1 MARGATA
8 EKRPAS
14 GKLSAGVQDAVT
26 ILIFLALT
34 AIVAWNRFVFDSW
47 LSRFDVYT
55 QFLPWYH
62 YLGERTRELDVPGW
76 NPHLLSGT
84 PFAGH
89 PMSGWMYLP
98 AMVAFSLFPVLAGF
112 KVMVASHLVIGG
124 LSSYAFVRVLGMG
137 PLAALVVAV
146 AFAFGPFL
154 EWNTYTSLQF
164 AQFAAWLPVALLGI
178 ELALCASGWRRR
190 LVPWSLA
197 GVAVSQMFAG
207 WVGEGWLYAVLLP
220 GAYIGYRA
228 LLAPPRRCLHLNARL
243 ALCATSGAAVF
254 GSGVALGA
262 AGILP
267 RLSTNAQTNLAGGS
281 YASLGGGGT
290 LNAPWELD
298 YLFTQI
304 MGMGTGYH
312 HRAAGFGGAVV
323 VLMLLSLILAR
334 TRFAVPFFA
343 GLTIVSLVLTLDT
356 TPIHHFFYLIP
367 RYQELHEHDPWRV
380 VSLASI
386 GPAVLCGAA
395 VEMLGRMRGQ
405 YTVLPVVVALSLS
418 LMAVA
423 AAPGELRSVAGW
435 APIIAAAI
443 VMEIVVFVIASPP
456 DSELRRAL
464 RWFPRATA
472 ALVVAV
478 VFLQPTGLEL
488 TGSWLGWPED
498 QRWER
503 RWNPDPQ
510 TEQARATEVMDAD
523 PGGAGGY
530 LQAQL
535 ADSGPFRYLGYG
547 GVGHP
552 EGGWNARSYMDRRFD
567 PHAQAILVN
576 GRPVF
581 LDLYEI
587 QGYDPIQ
594 LARYV
599 DFIMAINGKGQD
611 YHTAFVSD
619 EGVGSSLLDLLDVR
633 YILVDASLPL
643 DRADVVTLTSGHQ
656 EVFRTDRVVVYES
669 QDALPHAWI
678 VHEVSEIEQG
688 EALPLLIS
696 GEVDP
701 YRTALVEGEVPE
713 MEPAEG
719 EEPDRAV
726 VTEYDADA
734 IEIKTYAGSPGF
746 LVVSEVYAEG
756 WKAYVNG
763 EPVDI
768 LPTHHALRGVPIPA
782 GDATVEMRYEP
793 LALRIGIP
801 VSAGAALVIL
811 GIASYAGLRNFGA
824 FRVAS
829 SRRE

>member
-1 MARGATA
+1 MGSGIAAWKGN
-8 EKRPAS
+8 AS
-14 GKLSAGVQDAVT
+14 GKLHVGIGDAWALLV
-26 ILIFLALT
+26 LLALT
-34 AIVAWNRFVFDSW
+34 VLVAWNRFVFDSW

-98 AMVAFSLFPVLAGF
+98 AMVAFSLFPVLVGF

-137 PLAALVVAV
+137 PLAALVAAV
-146 AFAFGPFL
+146 VFAFGPFL

-164 AQFAAWLPVALLGI
+164 AQFAAWIPVALLGI
-178 ELALCASGWRRR
+178 ELALRASEWPRR

-207 WVGEGWLYAVLLP
+207 WVGEGWLYAMLLP
-220 GAYIGYRA
+220 SAYIGYRA
-228 LLAPPRRCLHLNARL
+228 VLAPPRRCLRLSERL
-243 ALCATSGAAVF
+243 ALCAASGAAVL

-281 YASLGGGGT
+281 YADLGGGGT

-323 VLMLLSLILAR
+323 VLMLLSLVVAR

-356 TPIHHFFYLIP
+356 TPIHHLFYLIP

-380 VSLASI
+380 VALASI
-386 GPAVLCGAA
+386 GPAVLCGAT
-395 VEMLGRMRGQ
+395 VEMLGRLRSR
-405 YTVLPVVVALSLS
+405 YRVLPVVVALSLAAMT
-418 LMAVA
+418 LA
-423 AAPGELRSVAGW
+423 AALGKLEGVAGL
-435 APIIAAAI
+435 APVIAAA
-443 VMEIVVFVIASPP
+443 VALEIVVIVIASPP
-456 DSELRRAL
+456 DRELRRL
-464 RWFPRATA
+464 LGWFPRATA

-478 VFLQPTGLEL
+478 VFMQPTGLEL
-488 TGSWLGWPED
+488 TGSWFGWPDDE
-498 QRWER
+498 RWER

-510 TEQARATEVMDAD
+510 TKQARATEVMEAD
-523 PGGAGGY
+523 QGGAGEY

-535 ADSGPFRYLGYG
+535 AESGPFRYLGYG

-567 PHAQAILVN
+567 PYAQAILVN

-599 DFIMAINGKGQD
+599 DFVIAINDKGQD

-619 EGVGSSLLDLLDVR
+619 EGVGSSLLDLLDVQ
-633 YILVDASLPL
+633 YILVDASLPF
-643 DRADVVTLTSGHQ
+643 DRADVVTLTSGYR

-669 QDALPHAWI
+669 QEALPHAWI
-678 VHEVSEIEQG
+678 VHDVREVERG
-688 EALPLLIS
+688 EALPLLTG

-701 YRTALVEGEVPE
+701 YRIALVEGELPE
-713 MEPAEG
+713 MEPVGSRET
-719 EEPDRAV
+719 DRAV
-726 VTEYDADA
+726 VTEYDAEA
-734 IEIKTYAGSPGF
+734 IEIETHVGSPGL

-756 WKAYVNG
+756 WNAYVNG

-768 LPTHHALRGVPIPA
+768 FPTHHALRGVPIPA

-801 VSAGAALVIL
+801 ISAGTALMMF
-811 GIASYAGLRNFGA
+811 GITFYMGWRNLGA
-824 FRVAS
+824 FRVALS
-829 SRRE
+829 GKE